1 MDGTIATVNGDVYI
15 DIDVIAKY
23 AGSAATECFGV
34 VGIAAVSM
42 KAGLSKLLRKDSL
55 KHGVK
60 VKLNEN
66 RITIDLHI
74 IVSYGISIRAVCTNL
89 YENVKYR
96 VEDFSGLHV
105 ERLNIH
111 VDGVRVID

>member
-1 MDGTIATVNGDVYI
+1 MDGTITNNNGDVYI
-15 DIDVIAKY
+15 DLDVIANY

-34 VGIAAVSM
+34 VGMAAVSM
-42 KAGLSKLLRKDSL
+42 KDGLSKLLRKDSL

-60 VKLNEN
+60 VKLADN

-74 IVSYGISIRAVCTNL
+74 IVSYGISIQAVCTNL

-96 VEDFSGLHV
+96 VEDFTGLNV
-105 ERLNIH
+105 EKLNIY

>member
-1 MDGTIATVNGDVYI
+1 MDGTLANKNGDVYI
-15 DIDVIAKY
+15 DLNVIAKY

-34 VGIAAVSM
+34 VGMAAVSM
-42 KAGLSKLLRKDSL
+42 KDGLTKLLRKDSL
-55 KHGVK
+55 NHGVQ
-60 VKLNEN
+60 VKINDN

-74 IVSYGISIRAVCTNL
+74 IVSYGVSIQAVCANL

-96 VEDFSGLHV
+96 VEDFSGLNV
-105 ERLNIH
+105 EKLNIH